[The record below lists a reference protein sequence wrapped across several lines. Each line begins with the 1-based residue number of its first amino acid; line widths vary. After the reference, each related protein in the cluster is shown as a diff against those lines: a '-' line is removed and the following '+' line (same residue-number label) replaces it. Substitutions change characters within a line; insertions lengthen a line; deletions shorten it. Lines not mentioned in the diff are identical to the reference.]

1 MMVLRM
7 YFKRWPRF
15 FTSFPFSL
23 CILHWV
29 LTFKPRLKVHGLG
42 LVCTLLTD
50 VCSASFVV
58 YRSISLTDM
67 RDEEE
72 DVDSLSPHSQT
83 RHERLHNQYNKL
95 KEEEDQWQ
103 DVSHI

>member
-1 MMVLRM
+1 M
-7 YFKRWPRF
+7 
-15 FTSFPFSL
+15 
-23 CILHWV
+23 I
-29 LTFKPRLKVHGLG
+29 
-42 LVCTLLTD
+42 
-50 VCSASFVV
+50 
-58 YRSISLTDM
+58 DM

-103 DVSHI
+103 DVSHVQTNATCNSMKEKNRMQMYLFTYAALSAYGKIPYIVSLSRI